1 MIAEMSKPTPKPA
14 NISPKTKAR
23 EGSSKKLV
31 KEEGATLNRGMQDP
45 PLVESQFIRFTDSPY
60 QLYQPFPPAGDQPA
74 AIDQLCAGIED
85 GLSFQTLLGVTGSG
99 KTFTMANVI
108 ARMGRP
114 AIVFAP
120 NKTLAAQL
128 YSEFREFFPRNAVEY
143 FVSYYDYYQPE
154 AYVPTRDLFIEKDSS
169 INEHIEQMRLSATKS
184 LLERRDVVIVAT
196 VSAIYGI
203 GNPGD
208 YHSMVLTLRPGDKLT
223 QRDIVTRLI
232 SMQYE
237 RNELDFHRGIF
248 RVRGDTI
255 DIFPAEHNEL
265 AIRVELFD
273 DQVESLHFFD
283 PLTGKIKQKLP
294 RFTVYPSSHYVTP
307 RETILR
313 AIETI
318 KVELRERLDEFV
330 KDTKLV
336 EAQRLEQRTRFDLE
350 MLSELGFCK
359 GIENYSRHLSGA
371 KPGDAPPTLVD
382 YLPPDALM
390 FLDES
395 HVLIGQLNGMYN
407 GDRARKHTLVEYGFR
422 LPSAMDNRPLKFPEF
437 ETKMRQAIFV
447 SATPADYENQK
458 TGQVVEQLVRP
469 TGLVDPAI
477 EVLPASTQVDDLLN
491 QIHERVKVRERVL
504 VTVLTKRMA
513 EQLTE
518 YLSDNGV
525 KVRYVHSD
533 IDTVER
539 VEIIRDLRLGVFDV
553 LVGINLLREG
563 LDIPEVSLVAI
574 LDADKEGFLRAERS
588 LIQTIG
594 RAARNV
600 NGKAILYADRMTNS
614 MQRAMGETDRRR
626 TKQIA
631 FNLEHGIEPKG
642 VTKRIKDIIDGVY
655 DVQEKRSELQV
666 AQNRAHYESM
676 SEKELAKE
684 IGRLEKQMMAEA
696 KNLEFERAAATRDQ
710 IAKIKEL
717 AFGALAKDSL

>member
-14 NISPKTKAR
+14 SASPKTKTR
-23 EGSSKKLV
+23 EGSSKKLI
-31 KEEGATLNRGMQDP
+31 KEEGVTLNRGMQDP
-45 PLVESQFIRFTDSPY
+45 PLVESQFIRFPDSPY

-237 RNELDFHRGIF
+237 RNELDFQRGIF